1 MSVVA
6 LVTALLPLPTD
17 LAPEPEPVDLGSGDW
32 VLPLLVGA
40 AVLVV
45 LAVAAVVALRRRRAR

>member
-1 MSVVA
+1 MSAIA
-6 LVTALLPLPTD
+6 LVSLLGLPTD

-32 VLPLLVGA
+32 TLPLVVGA

-45 LAVAAVVALRRRRAR
+45 LAVTAVVVLRRRRAR